1 MNHNVINSLNVVIH
15 AQKSAMNAKIK
26 YFLEIAIKNAEKWTL
41 VIINAMIKHVNNH
54 ALLAKKN
61 AILNA
66 HILCVWWN
74 VEILVLIALNFVI
87 INASIL
93 NVQDYVIRF
102 VIEIHVN
109 ILAKNN
115 LNVIINVLDYVE
127 SHVLKYAE
135 FKLANN
141 TISILLIYFLEMS
154 KMMSLD
160 LFCYK
165 IVVIVLK
172 KRGYKNG

>member
-1 MNHNVINSLNVVIH
+1 
-15 AQKSAMNAKIK
+15 
-26 YFLEIAIKNAEKWTL
+26 
-41 VIINAMIKHVNNH
+41 
-54 ALLAKKN
+54 
-61 AILNA
+61 
-66 HILCVWWN
+66 
-74 VEILVLIALNFVI
+74 VEIFVLIALNFVI

-109 ILAKNN
+109 IPAKNN

-127 SHVLKYAE
+127 SHVLKNAE